1 MSGTACDRA
10 RTGACRAE
18 VNRQKGGRRPAFFD
32 ARRMPRLERRRSYSS
47 SSAVEKIF
55 EGDIENLCK
64 GDQLH
69 IGDVA
74 AVVFDSGDGVLVH
87 IAARKLR
94 LIGQDPLRPV
104 ALLAQLDELVADQI
118 PLSCN
123 WIWLWHMAALLSYR
137 CSCGR
142 TPPRCRRGARRLEER
157 CGIRDKDSDTNIP

>member
-18 VNRQKGGRRPAFFD
+18 VNRQKGGRRPAFLTRGVCRGSRG
-32 ARRMPRLERRRSYSS
+32 AAVIPPLRRR
-47 SSAVEKIF
+47 ENIR
-55 EGDIENLCK
+55 GDIENLCK